1 VSDAASDAVDR
12 SGSSGRSIR
21 HPGQLLACGWCGN
34 PITVAAVGRT
44 PTWCSAS
51 CRHRAWETRR
61 AAASGRVAVAVVD
74 RLVQVDRTV
83 TVIER
88 VEVASSPKGGGWV
101 DALRELARQ
110 LDAGTVYDRDLPAV
124 ADSVD
129 GVITALRRRPGLRG
143 RR

>member
-1 VSDAASDAVDR
+1 
-12 SGSSGRSIR
+12 
-21 HPGQLLACGWCGN
+21 
-34 PITVAAVGRT
+34 
-44 PTWCSAS
+44 
-51 CRHRAWETRR
+51 
-61 AAASGRVAVAVVD
+61 VAVAVVD